1 MYSSQLSPL
10 LIPPD
15 DVSTTAVPDQ
25 VPEVPRLDEN
35 VQLSTA
41 TDKNKSDQR
50 STASTAAGLLEGVRD
65 GPLKSVAG
73 GLHFILENCK
83 VGIPSC
89 TSNPKCLQ
97 SFQQTE
103 VDQQAIESLVPR
115 VKALS
120 ESLCAPISRD
130 DVNEKER
137 ERES

>member
-15 DVSTTAVPDQ
+15 DVGTTAVPDQ

-73 GLHFILENCK
+73 GLHFIVRVRLPWVIYSHPTVEGQPLPLN
-83 VGIPSC
+83 VYPPVMLHTLGLGDSSAPVLPSKL
-89 TSNPKCLQ
+89 P
-97 SFQQTE
+97 
-103 VDQQAIESLVPR
+103 
-115 VKALS
+115 
-120 ESLCAPISRD
+120 
-130 DVNEKER
+130 
-137 ERES
+137 